1 MPVNVTHTSIREV
14 EQRRVKLR
22 NQAAEKYDEYNAC
35 EDKSSDV
42 AQTAFQ
48 EYRKISDD
56 LDKVQGE
63 AMELLAQVQESSEM
77 AQKEA
82 RHREFE
88 IDNARGLNPE
98 ESDDPDAPNPSLSGS
113 VDPYED
119 EAYRQAFWAMRR
131 NEIPGEHRSHRN
143 FVTAEHRDILAQ
155 VEQRGLQ
162 AGVAAKGKNA
172 VPTTMASTLVEFLKF
187 GGPVVP
193 GGGLCYEFSTESG
206 APYEVPTIDDT
217 AQSGNSTASETN
229 RLAKGPDAGLS
240 GSVGAIKT
248 DYVGPG
254 NDPTFGKV
262 TFGATM
268 YDSSFIPVT
277 YEMLMDTAVADLE
290 RQLGMLLGK
299 RLGRTINAAFTGVI
313 ESGVPSGNLL
323 RAASKTAITPD
334 ELVEMPHEIDPA
346 YRGVNSFAG
355 AAAGNH
361 AVMINDSTYK
371 EIRLMKVPHETSGST
386 PYLFTPTSNILAG
399 NADTLLGV
407 YPVYLN
413 SAMSG
418 TATGKKSVLMGD
430 FSNVWIRNVR
440 GVQMVTSSELF
451 IQNLLM
457 AYMAWQRCD
466 CKVVVAGALGGI
478 DHA

>member
-1 MPVNVTHTSIREV
+1 MPVNTTHTSIREV

-22 NQAAEKYDEYNAC
+22 NLAAEKYDEYNAC

-77 AQKEA
+77 ALKEA

-98 ESDDPDAPNPSLSGS
+98 ESEDPDAPNPSLSGS

-119 EAYRQAFWAMRR
+119 EGYRQAYWAMRR
-131 NEIPGEHRSHRN
+131 NEIPGEHRSNRN
-143 FVTAEHRDILAQ
+143 FVTAEHRDIMAQ
-155 VEQRGLQ
+155 IEKRVVNS
-162 AGVAAKGKNA
+162 GVAAKGGNA

-206 APYEVPTIDDT
+206 ANYDVPTIDDT
-217 AQSGNSTASETN
+217 AQEGNTVTQ
-229 RLAKGPDAGLS
+229 AKRIAKAPGVGSAG
-240 GSVGAIKT
+240 T
-248 DYVGPG
+248 DLIGIG
-254 NDPTFGKV
+254 TDPTFGKV
-262 TFGATM
+262 TFGAEI
-268 YDSSFIPVT
+268 YDSDFIPVT

-299 RLGRTINAAFTGVI
+299 RLGRVINKAFTAVI
-313 ESGVPSGNLL
+313 VAGVPTANLL
-323 RAASKTAITPD
+323 RAASKTAVTAD
-334 ELVEMPHEIDPA
+334 ELVGMPHEIDPA

-355 AAAGNH
+355 AGTGNH
-361 AVMINDSTYK
+361 AVMMNDSTYK
-371 EIRLMKVPHETSGST
+371 AIRLLKVPHETSGST
-386 PYLFTPTSNILAG
+386 PFLFTPTSDILAG
-399 NADTLLGV
+399 NADSLLGV

-413 SAMSG
+413 SNMDNL
-418 TATGKKSVLMGD
+418 ATGKKSILMGD

-440 GVQMVTSSELF
+440 GIQMVTSSELY
-451 IQNLLM
+451 IQNLM
-457 AYMAWQRCD
+457 MGYMAWQRCD
-466 CKVVVAGALGGI
+466 CKVVVPGALGGI

>member
-22 NQAAEKYDEYNAC
+22 NLAAEKYDEYNAC

-77 AQKEA
+77 ALKEA

-88 IDNARGLNPE
+88 RDNARGLNPDD
-98 ESDDPDAPNPSLSGS
+98 SDDPDAPNPSLSGS

-119 EAYRQAFWAMRR
+119 EGYRQAYWAMRR
-131 NEIPGEHRSHRN
+131 NEIPGEHRGNKN
-143 FVTAEHRDILAQ
+143 FVTAEHRELMAQ
-155 VEQRGLQ
+155 VEQR
-162 AGVAAKGKNA
+162 AVNASVAAKGKNA

-217 AQSGNSTASETN
+217 AQTGETLTEAN
-229 RLAKGPDAGLS
+229 RVKSGPDVTLAAAAGTA
-240 GSVGAIKT
+240 GTNFI
-248 DYVGPG
+248 GPG
-254 NDPTFGKV
+254 TDPTFAKV
-262 TFGATM
+262 TFGATV
-268 YDSSFIPVT
+268 YDSKFLPVT

-299 RLGRTINAAFTGVI
+299 RLGRSINAAFTAVI
-313 ESGVPSGNLL
+313 VAGVPSGNLL
-323 RAASKTAITPD
+323 RASSKTAITPD
-334 ELVEMPHEIDPA
+334 ELVQMPHEIDPA

-361 AVMINDSTYK
+361 AVMINDATYK

-399 NADTLLGV
+399 NADSLLGV

-413 SAMSG
+413 SAMDN
-418 TATGKKSVLMGD
+418 TATGKKSVIMGD

-440 GVQMVTSSELF
+440 GIQMVTSSELF
-451 IQNLLM
+451 IQNLMM

-466 CKVVVAGALGGI
+466 CKVVVPGALGGI